1 MKMDYSKRNKNAEIQ
16 KKYADNFDRIE
27 VSDDVM
33 EEMKE
38 VVRMKCEKAYRR
50 RTVYKNAIAIAACL
64 IMVVSIAN
72 GNKIIAAVNDIYQ
85 RFIGKAEHQFENNA
99 SGYEIDVNKSL
110 QIKDGL
116 NLKIEKMVVLND
128 SVAMKYSLS
137 DNQAQ
142 VAISECRLKVDQ
154 DVYVLNQDICQW
166 AGKGFLMSMDFSDE
180 KKDLSKCK
188 GKKAEVELTV
198 DYGKKAMVKKIP
210 FSVNVKKVYQG
221 KTYDL
226 TGEKVSVGGLNID
239 SIQKGLWYMKVEYS
253 TYDTSVY
260 SKSPILIFEN
270 QEDLLWLGGDMNSE
284 AIYVDGEKQKPQ
296 KIVGTEYVQL
306 DDDADK
312 FNVYYA
318 TLKQGKIGKDEMFY
332 EKSDNYVT
340 IDLSKYDREEI
351 K

>member
-1 MKMDYSKRNKNAEIQ
+1 MKMDDNKRNKNEEIQ
-16 KKYADNFDRIE
+16 KKYADNFDRIK

-38 VVRMKCEKAYRR
+38 MVRMKYEKSYRR
-50 RTVYKNAIAIAACL
+50 RTVYKTAIAIAVCL

-85 RFIGKAEHQFENNA
+85 RFIGEAEYQFENNA
-99 SGYEIDVNKSL
+99 SGYEIDVNKSF

-116 NLKIEKMVVLND
+116 DLKIEKMVVLSD
-128 SVAMKYSLS
+128 GVDMKYSIS

-142 VAISECRLKVDQ
+142 MTIPECMLKVDK

-166 AGKGFLMSMDFSDE
+166 TGKGFLMSMDFSDE
-180 KKDLSKCK
+180 KKDLLKCK

-198 DYGKKAMVKKIP
+198 NYGKKATVKKIS
-210 FSVNVKKVYQG
+210 FSVNVKEVYQR

-239 SIQKGLWYMKVEYS
+239 LIQKGLWYMKVEYS

-260 SKSPILIFEN
+260 SKSPILIFKN
-270 QEDLLWLGGDMNSE
+270 KEDLLWLGGDMNSG
-284 AIYVDGEKQKPQ
+284 ATYVDGEMQKPQ
-296 KIVGTEYVQL
+296 KVVGTEYVQL

-312 FNVYYA
+312 FDVYYA

-332 EKSDNYVT
+332 EKSDNYIT
-340 IDLSKYDREEI
+340 IDFSKYEKDN
-351 K
+351 